1 MTSRVV
7 ALIGCAGLSTYLM
20 RLVPLVL
27 TSRRVTAKQTLS
39 PRVQGFLGAVGPS
52 FVAVFVVYSILP
64 SGGAKIDLLQIA
76 IKIVALLP
84 VAFVYRRTRN
94 FGSSVL
100 AGLASYGVLYLLA
113 GA

>member
-1 MTSRVV
+1 MTSKVA

-20 RLVPLVL
+20 RLIPLVL

-39 PRVQGFLGAVGPS
+39 PRLQGFLAAVGPS

-64 SGGAKIDLLQIA
+64 AGGAKIVPLQVA
-76 IKIVALLP
+76 IKILALLP
-84 VAFVYRRTRN
+84 VAFVYQKTGN

-100 AGLASYGVLYLLA
+100 AGLVGYGGLYLLA

>member
-1 MTSRVV
+1 MTSKVV
-7 ALIGCAGLSTYLM
+7 VLIGCAGLSTYLM
-20 RLVPLVL
+20 RLIPLVL

-39 PRVQGFLGAVGPS
+39 PRLQGFLGAVGPS

-64 SGGAKIDLLQIA
+64 AGGAKIDPLQIA

-84 VAFVYRRTRN
+84 VAVVYQRTGN

-113 GA
+113 ST